1 MSLDVSSIR
10 KDFPILERRINDRP
24 MIYLDNAATSLKP
37 RAVVDAVTGFYTRS
51 CANIHRAVHAL
62 SQEASELYEDARER
76 IARFINAEE
85 EEIVFVRNA
94 TEAINLVARCLPR
107 DGAVVTTLMEHH
119 SNYLPWQAG
128 RETRVA
134 GVLGDG
140 RLDVDDFDAK
150 LGQGGVALAAFTHV
164 SNGLGVVNPVADLTA
179 LARKRDA
186 LVLLD
191 GSQSVPHRPCDVK
204 QLGCD
209 FFVFSGHKMLGPSGI
224 GVLYGREDLL
234 EKMPP
239 FLMGGDMISAV
250 HREDYELADLPYKF
264 EAGTPN
270 IEGVI
275 GLGAAV
281 DYLSSVGMEA
291 IHDHERRLL
300 ELAVEGLGTVDR
312 VTLHGPDSM
321 AQRSSVVSFALEGLE
336 PHGLARM
343 LSNRYSIMLRSGYH
357 CAQPLHEALDLL
369 QSARA
374 SFYLYNTEDEVRQLV
389 EAVRTLSEYYTR
401 RGGG

>member
-1 MSLDVSSIR
+1 LSLDVSSIR
-10 KDFPILERRINDRP
+10 KDFPILERQVNDRP
-24 MIYLDNAATSLKP
+24 LIYLDNAATSLKP
-37 RAVVDAVTGFYTRS
+37 QAVIDAVTGFYTRS
-51 CANIHRAVHAL
+51 CSNIHRAVHAL
-62 SQEASELYEDARER
+62 SQEASELYEEAREK

-85 EEIVFVRNA
+85 EEVVFVRNA

-119 SNYLPWQAG
+119 SNYLPWQVD

-140 RLDVDDFDAK
+140 RLDIDDFRAK
-150 LGQGGVALAAFTHV
+150 LGQGGVALATFTHV
-164 SNGLGVVNPVADLTA
+164 SNGLGVVNPVSDLTA
-179 LARKRDA
+179 MAREQGA
-186 LVLLD
+186 LVLVD

-204 QLGCD
+204 QLDCD

-224 GVLYGREDLL
+224 GVLYGREELL
-234 EKMPP
+234 DKMSP
-239 FLMGGDMISAV
+239 FLWGGDMISAV
-250 HREDYELADLPYKF
+250 HRDSYELAELPFRF
-264 EAGTPN
+264 EAGTPH

-291 IHDHERRLL
+291 IHEHETRLL
-300 ELAVEGLGTVDR
+300 EVAFEGLRTIDR
-312 VTLHGPDSM
+312 VTLHGPESL
-321 AQRSSVVSFALEGLE
+321 AQRSSAVSFALEGLE
-336 PHGLARM
+336 PHGLAKM

-401 RGGG
+401 SGGD